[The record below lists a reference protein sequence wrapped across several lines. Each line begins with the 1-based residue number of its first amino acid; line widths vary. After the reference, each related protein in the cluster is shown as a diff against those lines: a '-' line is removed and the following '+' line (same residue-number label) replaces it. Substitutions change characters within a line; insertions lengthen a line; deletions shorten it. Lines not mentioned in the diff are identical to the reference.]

1 MNFTVEILLWITY
14 LGLLYILVFWLLSFL
29 DNREYMKQ
37 ESKKRTKLTRF
48 PLVSVIIP
56 AHNEENTIAGTI
68 ESVLKLN
75 YPQDK
80 VEIIIINDGS
90 TDDTKKNIEKIT
102 HSNRN
107 RKIIFIDQKNQG
119 KAKSLNNALKIAKG
133 EFFACLDADSF
144 VDKNTL
150 IKMIKFHNQN
160 SHLAIVTPAMRVKD
174 PKTLAQK
181 FQRLEYLTSMF
192 LARLM
197 GLLDMIYVAPG
208 PFSLYRTDIIKKL
221 GGFDI
226 NNLTEDQ
233 EIAYRAQKHHY
244 GIKQCFNAYVYTTAP
259 HNLKKL
265 YKQRNRWF
273 KGSMINLHKYKQLF
287 FDKKYGDFG
296 MLQLPINLATY
307 ILSVCAIFFFGY
319 FIFKPLFR
327 EIHNLYLI
335 NFDFLHYIRSM
346 DFNFN
351 ILGLDL
357 GMMFIAYTL
366 FFVAL
371 IVFYLSHKNTDE
383 KIRKHGIIYII
394 FYFFFY
400 YTMLSIISIIVL
412 IQLIFGVR
420 QKW

>member
-1 MNFTVEILLWITY
+1 
-14 LGLLYILVFWLLSFL
+14 
-29 DNREYMKQ
+29 MKQ

-48 PLVSVIIP
+48 PLVSIIIP

-75 YPQDK
+75 YPRDK

-144 VDKNTL
+144 VEKNTL
-150 IKMIKFHNQN
+150 IKMIKFYNQN
-160 SHLAIVTPAMRVKD
+160 PHLAIVTPAMRVKD
-174 PKTLAQK
+174 PKTLTQK
-181 FQRLEYLTSMF
+181 FQRLEYLASMF
-192 LARLM
+192 MARLM
-197 GLLDMIYVAPG
+197 GLLDVVYVAPG
-208 PFSLYRTDIIKKL
+208 PFSLYRSKIIKKL

-233 EIAYRAQKHHY
+233 EIAYRVQKHHY
-244 GIKQCFNAYVYTTAP
+244 GIKQCYNAYVHTTAP
-259 HNLKKL
+259 HNIKGL

-273 KGSMINLHKYKQLF
+273 KGSMINLYKYKQLF
-287 FDKKYGDFG
+287 FNKKYGDFG

-319 FIFKPLFR
+319 FTFKPLFR
-327 EIHNLYLI
+327 EIHNIYLI
-335 NFDFLHYIRSM
+335 NFDLLHYIRSI

-366 FFVAL
+366 FFAAL

-400 YTMLSIISIIVL
+400 YTMLSVISVIVL

>member
-1 MNFTVEILLWITY
+1 M
-14 LGLLYILVFWLLSFL
+14 
-29 DNREYMKQ
+29 
-37 ESKKRTKLTRF
+37 KLTEF
-48 PLVSVIIP
+48 PLVSIIIP
-56 AHNEENTIAGTI
+56 AHNEENTITGTI
-68 ESVLKLN
+68 KSVLKLK
-75 YPQDK
+75 YPTNK
-80 VEIIIINDGS
+80 TEIIIVNDGS
-90 TDDTKKNIEKIT
+90 TDHTKQKIQETININK
-102 HSNRN
+102 H

-144 VDKNTL
+144 VDKHTL
-150 IKMIKFHNQN
+150 TKMIKFYYQHP
-160 SHLAIVTPAMRVKD
+160 HLAIVTPAMGVKD
-174 PKTLAQK
+174 PKTLTQK
-181 FQRLEYLTSMF
+181 FQRLEYLASMF

-233 EIAYRAQKHHY
+233 EIAYRAQKNHY
-244 GIKQCFNAYVYTTAP
+244 GIRQCHNAYVYTTAP
-259 HNLKKL
+259 HNLKGL

-273 KGSMINLHKYKQLF
+273 KGSMINLHKYKQIF
-287 FDKKYGDFG
+287 FNRKYGDFG
-296 MLQLPINLATY
+296 VLQLPINLATY
-307 ILSVCAIFFFGY
+307 ILSVCTIFFFGY
-319 FIFKPLFR
+319 FTFKPLFR

-335 NFDFLHYIRSM
+335 RFDFLHYIRSI

-351 ILGLDL
+351 LLELDL

-366 FFVAL
+366 FFAAL

-400 YTMLSIISIIVL
+400 YTMLSIISVIVL